1 MESER
6 EWLEA
11 RKRKREAEV
20 QSLDER
26 IAKEKEAKI
35 VEDKEKEAKGLIV
48 RCPFCDKVLL
58 PNYLSRHLRTFHLSN
73 YEEEKEAK
81 KVKNEEEKE
90 AKKAKNEEE
99 KEAKK
104 AKNKEEKEA
113 KKAKNEE
120 KSQKQGREGGEK
132 SQKRGREGSEK
143 SQKQGREGGEKSQK
157 RGKKPKTRKRRRRK
171 KSKTRKRRKRKKQRQ
186 RRKLVLHVRHLE
198 NLGGNRREHL
208 LPSPNFRKYLSMVD

>member
-1 MESER
+1 MER
-6 EWLEA
+6 GEA

-58 PNYLSRHLRTFHLSN
+58 PNYLSRHLRKFHLS
-73 YEEEKEAK
+73 K
-81 KVKNEEEKE
+81 EEKE

-104 AKNKEEKEA
+104 AKNEEKEEK
-113 KKAKNEE
+113 KT
-120 KSQKQGREGGEK
+120 QKQGREGGEK
-132 SQKRGREGSEK
+132 TQKRGREGSW
-143 SQKQGREGGEKSQK
+143 SYTYGTWR
-157 RGKKPKTRKRRRRK
+157 T
-171 KSKTRKRRKRKKQRQ
+171 
-186 RRKLVLHVRHLE
+186 LVGTVE
-198 NLGGNRREHL
+198 NIYCRLQIFA
-208 LPSPNFRKYLSMVD
+208 ST

>member
-26 IAKEKEAKI
+26 IAKEKEAKT

-58 PNYLSRHLRTFHLSN
+58 PNYLSRHLRKFHLSK
-73 YEEEKEAK
+73 EEKEAK
-81 KVKNEEEKE
+81 KAKNEEEKE

-104 AKNKEEKEA
+104 AKKEEKEE
-113 KKAKNEE
+113 KKT
-120 KSQKQGREGGEK
+120 QKQGREGGEK
-132 SQKRGREGSEK
+132 TQKRGREGSW
-143 SQKQGREGGEKSQK
+143 SYTYGTWR
-157 RGKKPKTRKRRRRK
+157 T
-171 KSKTRKRRKRKKQRQ
+171 
-186 RRKLVLHVRHLE
+186 LVGTVE
-198 NLGGNRREHL
+198 NIYCRLQIFA
-208 LPSPNFRKYLSMVD
+208 ST

>member
-1 MESER
+1 MER
-6 EWLEA
+6 GEA

-26 IAKEKEAKI
+26 IAKEKEAKT

-143 SQKQGREGGEKSQK
+143 SQKRGREGSEKSQKQGREGGEKSQK
-157 RGKKPKTRKRRRRK
+157 RGREGSE
-171 KSKTRKRRKRKKQRQ
+171 KSSGKEESWSYTYGTWRT
-186 RRKLVLHVRHLE
+186 LVGTVE
-198 NLGGNRREHL
+198 NIYCRLQIFA
-208 LPSPNFRKYLSMVD
+208 ST

>member
-104 AKNKEEKEA
+104 AKN
-113 KKAKNEE
+113 EE

-143 SQKQGREGGEKSQK
+143 SS
-157 RGKKPKTRKRRRRK
+157 GKEESWSYTYGTWR
-171 KSKTRKRRKRKKQRQ
+171 T
-186 RRKLVLHVRHLE
+186 LVGTVE
-198 NLGGNRREHL
+198 NIYCRLQIFA
-208 LPSPNFRKYLSMVD
+208 ST